1 MTDHPLESVVCIRVL
16 NGGHN
21 SYFFFQLAAH
31 FDDRHSAISFPM
43 RNERK
48 KGRNHFSTTLNIQ
61 NERDNIFQ
69 RFPLSCIRWLRI
81 INLRN
86 LNCFFFRF
94 NRVRNFILCLF
105 HLIIVKQQILISL
118 RSPRRFPSLLS
129 SFFFL
134 NIETVAP

>member
-1 MTDHPLESVVCIRVL
+1 
-16 NGGHN
+16 
-21 SYFFFQLAAH
+21 
-31 FDDRHSAISFPM
+31 M

-69 RFPLSCIRWLRI
+69 RLILSFIRWLRI

-86 LNCFFFRF
+86 LNIFFWF
-94 NRVRNFILCLF
+94 NRVRNFILCSF

-118 RSPRRFPSLLS
+118 RSRLRFPSLLS
-129 SFFFL
+129 SFFK
-134 NIETVAP
+134 NNETVAP